1 MVNRLLIPLC
11 CTGALALACGP
22 RSHTDAIATASYSMS
37 SEEHSRAERDA
48 SRAAARA
55 RRAKR
60 DGKLVSSLSVDA
72 KASPVRFVLAI
83 ENAGNK
89 TIEMHFPNGQTHD
102 IAVLDA
108 AGREV
113 WRWADGRM
121 FTQALRTRPISG
133 GDTLQL
139 EETWDAEAH
148 HGTFTAVATLRSTN
162 FPIEE
167 RATFKL
173 P

>member
-1 MVNRLLIPLC
+1 MVTRLLIPLC

-37 SEEHSRAERDA
+37 AEDHSSAERAA
-48 SRAAARA
+48 SRA
-55 RRAKR
+55 RRAKH
-60 DGKLVSSLSVDA
+60 DGKLVSSLTVDT
-72 KASPVRFVLAI
+72 KGSPVRFVLAI
-83 ENAGNK
+83 ENAGSK

-108 AGREV
+108 NGREV

-139 EETWDAEAH
+139 EETWNAEAY

-162 FPIEE
+162 FPIEK
-167 RATFKL
+167 RTTFKL

>member
-1 MVNRLLIPLC
+1 MVTRLLIPLC

-37 SEEHSRAERDA
+37 AEDHSRAERA
-48 SRAAARA
+48 TERA
-55 RRAKR
+55 RRAKH
-60 DGKLVSSLSVDA
+60 DGKLVSSLTVDA
-72 KASPVRFVLAI
+72 KSSPVRFVLAV
-83 ENAGNK
+83 ENAGSK
-89 TIEMHFPNGQTHD
+89 TIEMQFPDGQTHD

-108 AGREV
+108 NGREV
-113 WRWADGRM
+113 WRWAEGRM

-162 FPIEE
+162 FPIEK